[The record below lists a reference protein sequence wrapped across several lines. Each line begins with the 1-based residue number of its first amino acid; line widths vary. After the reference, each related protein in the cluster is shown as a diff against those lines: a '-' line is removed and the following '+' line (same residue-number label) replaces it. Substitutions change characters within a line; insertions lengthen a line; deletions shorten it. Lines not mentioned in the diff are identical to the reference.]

1 MHPTLS
7 RRLLLSLAT
16 LPLLAQDEPAT
27 TFTADVKVV
36 NLLATVRDRKGQFI
50 HDLSKDDFA
59 LLENGRSQTIRYFST
74 ESDLPLTLGL
84 LVDTSLSQQRVLDAE
99 RGAGSRFLDQVLRDN
114 KDKVF
119 LMQFDFAVVITQP
132 LTSSRRDLDNALA
145 FVDTPSRREL
155 QFQGSGGG
163 TLLYDA
169 IVSASDNVMKPLTG
183 RKALIVLT
191 DGEDN
196 GSEATLSQAID
207 AAHRADTLIFS
218 VLFSGYGAN
227 PYALS
232 KLSRETGGS
241 YTEVSKKHPI
251 DQVFQSIQQELRNQ
265 YSIGY
270 VSDQP
275 VRVSEFRKLQLTTRR
290 KDLTVRTRD
299 RYWARR

>member
-1 MHPTLS
+1 MRPLLS
-7 RRLLLSLAT
+7 RRCFLSLAA

-27 TFTADVKVV
+27 TFTAGVNVV
-36 NLLATVRDRKGQFI
+36 NLLATVRDRKGRFVQDLPRDAFI
-50 HDLSKDDFA
+50 
-59 LLENGRSQTIRYFST
+59 LLENGRPQTIRYFSA
-74 ESDLPLTLGL
+74 ESGLPLTLGL
-84 LVDTSLSQQRVLDAE
+84 LIDTSLSQQRVLDAE
-99 RGAGSRFLDQVLRDN
+99 RGASSRFLDQVLRDN

-119 LMQFDFAVVITQP
+119 IMQFDFAVLVSQP
-132 LTSSRRDLDNALA
+132 LTSSRRDLDHALA

-207 AAHRADTLIFS
+207 AAHRADTLIYS
-218 VLFSGYGAN
+218 ILFSGSGAN
-227 PYALS
+227 PHALS
-232 KLSRETGGS
+232 RLSRETGGA
-241 YTEVSKKHPI
+241 YAEVSNKRPI
-251 DQVFQSIQQELRNQ
+251 DQVFDSIQQELRNQ
-265 YSIGY
+265 YSLGF

-275 VRVSEFRKLQLTTRR
+275 VRVSGFRELKLTTTR
-290 KDLTVRTRD
+290 KDLTVRARN